1 MRILFLTVVGA
12 IGALGAMHAGAGV
25 VDAVAGSLRGRVEIR
40 RAVAPTERRPGV
52 TDLGSAAARDLPDH
66 RRAVLYLEP
75 APGGAFEDRDPDRAR
90 MDQRNETL
98 LPNVLAVTVGT
109 VVDFPNNDSTYH
121 NVFSLS
127 KAKRFDLGR
136 YAQGRSKSVRFDRPG
151 IVRVFCDIHS
161 HMSAFV
167 LVFSHRYFATTDA
180 EGRYRINNIPSGTYA
195 VVAWH
200 DGADRE
206 TRTVTIPDGGNVE
219 LDFLVQ

>member
-1 MRILFLTVVGA
+1 MRVLPFLIVGV
-12 IGALGAMHAGAGV
+12 IGA
-25 VDAVAGSLRGRVEIR
+25 AVAATTTVHSSAAAGGLRGRVEIR
-40 RAVAPTERRPGV
+40 RATGSAERRPGV
-52 TDLGSAAARDLPDH
+52 SELGSAGALDMPDR
-66 RRAVLYLEP
+66 RRAVVYLES
-75 APGGAFEDRDPDRAR
+75 APGGAFEDREPDRAR
-90 MDQRNETL
+90 MDQRNETFF
-98 LPNVLAVTVGT
+98 PGVLAITVGT
-109 VVDFPNNDSTYH
+109 VVDFPNNDRTYH

-161 HMSAFV
+161 HMSAFII
-167 LVFSHRYFATTDA
+167 VFSHRYFATTDP

-206 TRTVTIPDGGNVE
+206 TRTVTIPDGGSVE
-219 LDFLVQ
+219 LDFVVQ